1 MSVKAILLFHLRVGG
16 RLAIQSFIPLF
27 SAIIVVIMLQIDYA
41 GFVAVIA
48 RQIFGRPPSTGTFV
62 LLACLAFAFP
72 AWAAPRM
79 AHGLNSWIRHLP
91 ISSSN
96 NRRGLAFAL
105 IVVQAPLA
113 VALGILAFV
122 ASGRGIAV
130 FRPILLRILLL
141 MVGAALAAL
150 PVKNRWVSGPISLAG
165 ALLAL
170 FGQTW
175 MLLPALML
183 LLLVDAL
190 AGPIKEA
197 RAHKPWSAAG
207 ASFGFRVAWR
217 ALGWRMLGCY
227 LVALFPLGFAVLF
240 IGNNELS
247 GGFLS
252 GTARFAGSM
261 AMVLFLSILSEKL
274 SVRRPVWPWARS
286 LAWSSLRRVLD
297 DAYFL
302 AAHALVLLVL
312 CALVHIESAIL
323 LLLVLPLL
331 AVRAA
336 GHMRRMP
343 ERRTGNGPFLLEG
356 FFVSGIIAL
365 IPWTALFALAA
376 APMALF
382 AARDTD
388 SRQKV
393 TRWLEKHHDAGGDS
407 LSWSA

>member
-1 MSVKAILLFHLRVGG
+1 MPVKAILLFHLRVGG

-27 SAIIVVIMLQIDYA
+27 SAMIFVIMLQIDPA
-41 GFVAVIA
+41 AFVEQIA
-48 RQIFGRPPSTGTFV
+48 RQIFGSPPSTGILV
-62 LLACLAFAFP
+62 VLACLASAFP
-72 AWAAPRM
+72 VWAAPRM
-79 AHGLNSWIRHLP
+79 AHGLNSWVRHLP

-96 NRRGLAFAL
+96 NRRGLALAL
-105 IVVQAPLA
+105 IVVQTPLV
-113 VALGILAFV
+113 VALGIFAFV
-122 ASGRGIAV
+122 ASSRGISV
-130 FRPILLRILLL
+130 FGPILLRILLL
-141 MVGAALAAL
+141 IVGTAFAAL
-150 PVKNRWVSGPISLAG
+150 PVKNRWASAPIASAG

-170 FGQTW
+170 FGQAW
-175 MLLPALML
+175 MLLPALFL
-183 LLLVDAL
+183 LLLADIL
-190 AGPIKEA
+190 AGPIREV

-207 ASFGFRVAWR
+207 AWFGYRIAWR

-227 LVALFPLGFAVLF
+227 LIALLPLGFALLF
-240 IGNNELS
+240 IRNNELS

-252 GTARFAGSM
+252 GTARFSGSM
-261 AMVLFLSILSEKL
+261 AMVLFLSILSERL

-297 DAYFL
+297 DALLL
-302 AAHALVLLVL
+302 AVHALILLIL
-312 CALVHIESAIL
+312 SALLHLESAVL

-343 ERRTGNGPFLLEG
+343 ERRMRNGPFLLEG
-356 FFVSGIIAL
+356 FFISGIVAL
-365 IPWTALFALAA
+365 LPWSVLLTLAA
-376 APMALF
+376 APVALV
-382 AARDTD
+382 AARNTD